1 MSLAPIS
8 SRLRAVKSV
17 GFFLAIMFAP
27 LANAF
32 VHFDIASSVNGGTS
46 VLFLHT
52 NGQEI
57 GFPNRIIE
65 SIDLTYASGDGQ
77 TFHLASSVA
86 PMLVNDFPHTF
97 VYPNSGIFVASIS
110 GTVSG
115 FQTDATLTGFTQNVP
130 DNLILRQVIVVP
142 TTTVPEPASSA
153 MLVAGL
159 ALLAASRGRKKTN
172 RNN

>member
-97 VYPNSGIFVASIS
+97 VYPNSGIFFADIT

-115 FQTDATLTGFTQNVP
+115 FQTDAALTSFTQNVP
-130 DNLILRQVIVVP
+130 DTLTLRQIIVVP
-142 TTTVPEPASSA
+142 TVPEPASFA

>member
-115 FQTDATLTGFTQNVP
+115 FQTDAALTSFTQNVP
-130 DNLILRQVIVVP
+130 DTLTLRQIIVVP
-142 TTTVPEPASSA
+142 TVPEPASFA